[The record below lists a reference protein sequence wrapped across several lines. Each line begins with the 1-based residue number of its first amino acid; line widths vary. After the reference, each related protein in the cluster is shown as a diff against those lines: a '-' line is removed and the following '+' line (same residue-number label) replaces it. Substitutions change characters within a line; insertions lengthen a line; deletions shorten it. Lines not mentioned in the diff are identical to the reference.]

1 MHNDDVSIVGFLLQP
16 DTILS
21 KGNTLSM
28 SQLSMSFQECSLLLL
43 LWCVLIGILTS
54 KEGVL
59 LLAVGAC
66 SWVVHMWISSLASTE
81 AMISDDVVVAVNTV
95 P

>member
-1 MHNDDVSIVGFLLQP
+1 MNNDDVSIVGSLLQP

-21 KGNTLSM
+21 KGNTLGM
-28 SQLSMSFQECSLLLL
+28 SQLSMSFQESSPLLL

-54 KEGVL
+54 KEVVI

-66 SWVVHMWISSLASTE
+66 SWVVHMVD
-81 AMISDDVVVAVNTV
+81 MFVGKH
-95 P
+95 